1 MSNNKNTHVT
11 FVQDGINL
19 NKGVNLRTNVV
30 PLNSRLSMEGANFKV
45 SHQPSTSRPTTPP
58 VSPQKKK

>member
-1 MSNNKNTHVT
+1 MSNNKSTHVT

-19 NKGVNLRTNVV
+19 NEGVNLRTNVV

-45 SHQPSTSRPTTPP
+45 SHQLSTSRPTTPP